1 MKKIF
6 TKIYTSISSYRDTKI
21 WKYFFNSLPKPC
33 EPQTLL
39 DIHVQELRDAL
50 SEKLNSKN
58 TSNTTNNS
66 TMPTDSNFTKQA

>member
-6 TKIYTSISSYRDTKI
+6 TKIYDTKI

-66 TMPTDSNFTKQA
+66 TMPTDSNFTKIKNAKKNS